1 MAMAAVTSRDTSAT
15 LYSVV
20 PVDFTGN
27 DDQLLHQRQFAQ
39 RVSGGFYR
47 KL

>member
-27 DDQLLHQRQFAQ
+27 DDALQHQRQIAQ

-47 KL
+47 KQ